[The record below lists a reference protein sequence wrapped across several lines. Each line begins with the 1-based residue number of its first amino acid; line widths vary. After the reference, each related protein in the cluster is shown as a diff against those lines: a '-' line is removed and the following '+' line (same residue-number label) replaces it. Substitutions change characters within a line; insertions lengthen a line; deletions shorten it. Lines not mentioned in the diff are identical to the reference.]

1 MHDFVH
7 AQCLDIVPLHTVE
20 NKQIVAYVVSVRISA
35 IGSQWKGEKHWV
47 SARFERSDALQ
58 KPWFFF
64 VNVWILTH
72 TTNTKKKCSI
82 VSSNTLLTIPEHE
95 KIQIYLILLRCEYIT
110 MSLCKFTSY
119 KSLASLEKRNTRV
132 LHDQAKARKLKTLK
146 NALHPVQDFLDF
158 SIMFTSL
165 HIVK

>member
-1 MHDFVH
+1 MYGSNSRAYSHDPDTYSTTYTKN
-7 AQCLDIVPLHTVE
+7 CSS
-20 NKQIVAYVVSVRISA
+20 VS
-35 IGSQWKGEKHWV
+35 
-47 SARFERSDALQ
+47 L
-58 KPWFFF
+58 
-64 VNVWILTH
+64 
-72 TTNTKKKCSI
+72 
-82 VSSNTLLTIPEHE
+82 NTLLTIPEHK

-165 HIVK
+165 HIVKWLQGAWVGCWVQQGHSGGWRNVKNEWTVESGHLFTKKLFCH